1 LSTFE
6 LTEFGLFRYIADP
19 DPTYFISPV
28 GLSRRIGC
36 HKIRRTGYWHRGVDV
51 RKKRLIY
58 ILIVL
63 VIAAA
68 GYWLLK
74 SKSSKAATGYEFS
87 TVTTGNIENT
97 VSSTGTLAPVTS
109 VEVGTQVSGTIDS
122 VYVDYNDEVRE
133 GQILAVL
140 DTTLLKAAVLDA
152 EATIQRTEAALE
164 QAQAEYDRNKVL
176 FERDLISEMDYLPY
190 QVSLKTQKA
199 NLTSSQ
205 AALDRAKRNLSYAV
219 IRSPIHGTV
228 IERNVDAG
236 QTVAASLSTPT
247 LFIIAQD
254 LSRMEIL
261 ADVDESDIGEIKDGQ
276 RATFQVLAYSDENFS
291 GTVKQIRLQPKTV
304 SNVVTYT
311 VVIESRNDEGLL
323 LPGMTAMVDFITE
336 KRDSVL
342 MVPNKALKFQP
353 SQEVIQ
359 KFRAEREKAM
369 QNRGGP
375 LGGAPPD
382 SAAVAARFANRSGN
396 ATGAQGNFG
405 MVWFVDSTGQVMGAP
420 LRTGLSDGTNTEV
433 LGSRALHEGMQIIV
447 GTATA
452 ESAQKRNEEGP
463 PRGFRMRGF

>member
-1 LSTFE
+1 ML
-6 LTEFGLFRYIADP
+6 
-19 DPTYFISPV
+19 
-28 GLSRRIGC
+28 
-36 HKIRRTGYWHRGVDV
+36 
-51 RKKRLIY
+51 Y

-63 VIAAA
+63 AIAAA
-68 GYWLLK
+68 GYWFLK
-74 SKSSKAATGYEFS
+74 SKSTKADTGYEFS
-87 TVTTGNIENT
+87 TVTRGNIENT

-176 FERDLISEMDYLPY
+176 FDRELISEMDFLPY
-190 QVSLKTQKA
+190 SVGLKTQNA
-199 NLTSSQ
+199 NMTSAQ

-261 ADVDESDIGEIKDGQ
+261 ADVDESDIGQIKDGQ
-276 RATFQVLAYSDENFS
+276 QATFQVLAYADKNFS

-342 MVPNKALKFQP
+342 MIPSKALKFQP
-353 SQEVIQ
+353 SQEIVA
-359 KFRAEREKAM
+359 KFRAERERAM
-369 QNRGGP
+369 QNRSGP
-375 LGGAPPD
+375 PGGAPPD
-382 SAAVAARFANRSGN
+382 SAAMAARFGGGQRGTAGQHR
-396 ATGAQGNFG
+396 NFS
-405 MVWFVDSTGQVMGAP
+405 MVWFVDSLGQVMGAP

-433 LGSRALHEGMQIIV
+433 VGSRVLHEGMQIIV
-447 GTATA
+447 GTKTT
-452 ESAQKRNEEGP
+452 ESGQRAAEGP
-463 PRGFRMRGF
+463 PRGFRMRF

>member
-1 LSTFE
+1 M
-6 LTEFGLFRYIADP
+6 
-19 DPTYFISPV
+19 
-28 GLSRRIGC
+28 
-36 HKIRRTGYWHRGVDV
+36 
-51 RKKRLIY
+51 RKKSIIY

-74 SKSSKAATGYEFS
+74 SKSTKAATGYEFS
-87 TVTTGNIENT
+87 TVTVGNIENT

-122 VYVDYNDEVRE
+122 VYVDFNDEVRE

-152 EATIQRTEAALE
+152 EATIQRTEASLE

-176 FERDLISEMDYLPY
+176 FERGLISEMDFLPY
-190 QVSLKTQKA
+190 QVGLKTQKA
-199 NLTSSQ
+199 TMTSSQ

-254 LSRMEIL
+254 LSRMQIL
-261 ADVDESDIGEIKDGQ
+261 ADVDESDIGQIKDGQ
-276 RATFQVLAYSDENFS
+276 KATFQVLAYADKNFS
-291 GTVKQIRLQPKTV
+291 GTVKQVRLQPKTV

-311 VVIESRNDEGLL
+311 VVIESQNEEGLL

-342 MVPNKALKFQP
+342 MVPNKALRFEP
-353 SQEVIQ
+353 SQEIVAR
-359 KFRAEREKAM
+359 FRAERQNEM
-369 QNRGGP
+369 QSRSGP
-375 LGGAPPD
+375 PGGAPPD
-382 SAAVAARFANRSGN
+382 TAQMAARFGNRSR
-396 ATGAQGNFG
+396 GAGGGQGNFG
-405 MVWFVDSTGQVMGAP
+405 MVWYVDSTGQVMGAP

-433 LGSRALHEGMQIIV
+433 VRSRALHEGMQIIV
-447 GTATA
+447 GTKTA
-452 ESAQKRNEEGP
+452 ESAQRNAEGR